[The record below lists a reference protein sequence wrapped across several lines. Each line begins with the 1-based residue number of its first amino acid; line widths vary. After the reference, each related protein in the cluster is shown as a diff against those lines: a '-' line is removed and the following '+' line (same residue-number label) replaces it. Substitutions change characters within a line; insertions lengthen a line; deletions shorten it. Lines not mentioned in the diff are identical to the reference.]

1 MKDIASLQKARRAAE
16 REKYE
21 TRYEALLA
29 EMAAELDARD
39 GIAVIGHA
47 SYIVRLGS
55 VRIAIDPCLWLT
67 PKGGE
72 GALLKLL
79 STADAVI
86 FTHAHTDHYSEALAK
101 ALPTHIP
108 ILLPEAVPYR
118 GENAVVIRAGE
129 EKNVKDVT
137 IFFFESD
144 HDHGAGPTPECGFAL
159 GYLGKHY
166 VFPSDVRGYLTPH
179 ATFPSTAVLLAHLWL
194 GRGVADDLDACVTDG
209 FCRFVSD
216 FHAERVLVGHLCDY
230 RRDTPFFWS
239 EAQYELV
246 KDKIGD
252 SRPIV
257 FGDFVALACYP

>member
-1 MKDIASLQKARRAAE
+1 MNDITALQEKRRAAE

-21 TRYEALLA
+21 TQYASLL
-29 EMAAELDARD
+29 EKTERSLDGQN
-39 GIAVIGHA
+39 GIAAMSHA
-47 SYIVRLGS
+47 SYIVQLGDT
-55 VRIAIDPCLWLT
+55 RIAVDPCTWLT
-67 PKGGE
+67 PKGEE

-79 STADAVI
+79 STVSAVI
-86 FTHAHTDHYSEALAK
+86 YTHAHSDHYSQILAEALPK
-101 ALPTHIP
+101 HIP
-108 ILLPEAVPYR
+108 LFMPEAVPYR
-118 GENAVVIRAGE
+118 GGNAVIIRAGE
-129 EKNVKDVT
+129 EKTVKDVK
-137 IFFFESD
+137 ISFFESD

-159 GYLGKHY
+159 YYLGKHY

-179 ATFPSTAVLLAHLWL
+179 ATFPDTALLVAHLWL
-194 GRGVADDLDACVTDG
+194 GLGVADDLHACVTDG

-246 KDKIGD
+246 KDRLGD

-257 FGDFVALACYP
+257 FGDFVAL